1 MDSVDYY
8 NKYSNAYFDST
19 VEIDMSEKLDRF
31 MNMLDSGDTV
41 LDLGCGS
48 GRDSKVM
55 LDNNLEVTLLD
66 ASSELA
72 ELADIY
78 TGVEPLVMDMREIDF
93 EGVFD
98 GIWACASLLH
108 LPKDDMPDMLNKLH
122 AALKSGGVIYISV
135 KKGDFEGFRQERFYA
150 DYEPEELRKLIEDV
164 NGFTDIDIWTND
176 DAHVENQTWVNIL
189 ARKR

>member
-19 VEIDMSEKLDRF
+19 VEIDMSEKLNRF
-31 MNMLDSGDTV
+31 IEMLDSGDTV

-55 LDNNLEVTLLD
+55 LENNLEVTLLD

-78 TGVEPLVMDMREIDF
+78 TGVEPLVMDMRDIDF

-108 LPKDDMPDMLNKLH
+108 LPKDDMPDMLKKLRV
-122 AALKSGGVIYISV
+122 ALKSGGVLYISV

-150 DYEPEELRKLIEDV
+150 DYEPSELEMLIDDIG
-164 NGFTDIDIWTND
+164 GFTDVEVWLND
-176 DAHVENQTWVNIL
+176 DSRVEGQTWVNVL
-189 ARKR
+189 ARRK

>member
-31 MNMLDSGDTV
+31 MEMLDSGDTV

-55 LDNNLEVTLLD
+55 LDNNFEVTLLD

-122 AALKSGGVIYISV
+122 AALKSDGVIYISV

>member
-19 VEIDMSEKLDRF
+19 VEIDMSEKLNRF
-31 MNMLDSGDTV
+31 LEMLDSGDTV

-48 GRDSKVM
+48 GRDAKVM
-55 LDNNLEVTLLD
+55 LENNLEVTLLD
-66 ASSELA
+66 ASPELA

-78 TGVEPLVMDMREIDF
+78 TGVEPLVMDMRDMDF

-108 LPKDDMPDMLNKLH
+108 LPKDDMPDMLNKLY

-135 KKGDFEGFRQERFYA
+135 KQGDFEGFRQERFYA
-150 DYEPEELRKLIEDV
+150 DYEPNELKKLIEDV
-164 NGFTDIDIWTND
+164 NGFTDIDIWTNED
-176 DAHVENQTWVNIL
+176 THVENQTWVNVL
-189 ARKR
+189 ARKK